1 MQIETI
7 EAPWS
12 VRSGWTPV
20 RTWLA
25 ILAGVVA
32 ALALAAQAL
41 LAWQALNT
49 RALDLGAPGG
59 LYSVQ
64 LVNGQMFYGTLLES
78 RAGAVKLGDVY
89 YTQPFTQPN
98 GQPGNRVV
106 SRKKNDWHGP
116 EWQLIPVERILQ
128 MEAVGEKSQLAVLIA
143 QDKAAAK

>member
-1 MQIETI
+1 MKIETI
-7 EAPWS
+7 EAPLHT
-12 VRSGWTPV
+12 RSGPASAV
-20 RTWLA
+20 TWLA
-25 ILAGVVA
+25 VLAGLIA
-32 ALALAAQAL
+32 ALALAAQAV
-41 LAWQALNT
+41 LAWQTLNT

-89 YTQPFTQPN
+89 YTQAFTQPN

-106 SRKKNDWHGP
+106 SRRKNDWHGP
-116 EWQLIPVERILQ
+116 QWQLIPVERILQ
-128 MEAVGEKSQLAVLIA
+128 MEAVGEQSQLATLIA